1 MLGKRNQPY
10 EVSDKNK
17 NLTYEFRIELNKLL
31 TSENFESKLRKL
43 TSFIN
48 FGESEIKNTVNS
60 LEDKILNNILN
71 SINQIKKPEIGSDE
85 ITKLKK

>member
-1 MLGKRNQPY
+1 MLGKKNQPY
-10 EVSDKNK
+10 EISDKNK
-17 NLTYEFRIELNKLL
+17 NLTYEFRIEINKLL

-60 LEDKILNNILN
+60 LEDKILNNILS
-71 SINQIKKPEIGSDE
+71 SINQIKKPSIGSD
-85 ITKLKK
+85 

>member
-60 LEDKILNNILN
+60 LEDKILNNILS

>member
-1 MLGKRNQPY
+1 MLGKKSQPY
-10 EVSDKNK
+10 EIPNKNK

-60 LEDKILNNILN
+60 LEDKILGNILN
-71 SINQIKKPEIGSDE
+71 SINQIKKPEIGAD
-85 ITKLKK
+85 

>member
-1 MLGKRNQPY
+1 LLGKRNQPY
-10 EVSDKNK
+10 EISDKNK

-48 FGESEIKNTVNS
+48 FGES
-60 LEDKILNNILN
+60 
-71 SINQIKKPEIGSDE
+71 
-85 ITKLKK
+85 

>member
-1 MLGKRNQPY
+1 M
-10 EVSDKNK
+10 
-17 NLTYEFRIELNKLL
+17 
-31 TSENFESKLRKL
+31 

-60 LEDKILNNILN
+60 LEDKILNNILS